1 MNLRARWEQIQR
13 WYATR
18 SSREQGLV
26 LVACGL
32 GVVSILYY
40 AVVRPVI
47 AYRKGVAAEI
57 ADGLEELERDT
68 KFLGAIDTFR
78 AERAEIKKKLDQ
90 AKTRLLPG
98 TNGTLG
104 AAALQERANAVANEK
119 GISVQST
126 QVMREETAAPYRKV
140 ALRLTLSGEPKPLA
154 EFLSTMEY
162 THQLQV
168 PFIEITRR
176 GVVPGQKGPRTLQV
190 TVEVSGFVVDGKKPE
205 AAGEGDAEGPGAG
218 SADGAHQDRKPAEPS

>member
-1 MNLRARWEQIQR
+1 MNLRARWEQIRR
-13 WYATR
+13 WYAAR

-26 LVACGL
+26 LLACGL
-32 GVVSILYY
+32 GVVSVLYY

-47 AYRKGVAAEI
+47 AYRKAVAEEI

-78 AERAEIKKKLDQ
+78 AERAEVKKKLDQ

-104 AAALQERANAVANEK
+104 AAALQERTNAVANDK

-154 EFLSTMEY
+154 EFLSTLEY
-162 THQLQV
+162 VQQLQV
-168 PFIEITRR
+168 PFIEVTRR

-190 TVEVSGFVVDGKKPE
+190 TVEVSGYVVDGKRPE
-205 AAGEGDAEGPGAG
+205 GEEGEPAGAG
-218 SADGAHQDRKPAEPS
+218 SADGAHTDHKPTEPS

>member
-1 MNLRARWEQIQR
+1 MNVRARWEQVRR
-13 WYATR
+13 WYAART
-18 SSREQGLV
+18 SREQGLV
-26 LVACGL
+26 LLACGL

-47 AYRKGVAAEI
+47 AYRKAVAEEI

-104 AAALQERANAVANEK
+104 AAALQERTNAVANEK

-154 EFLSTMEY
+154 EFLSTLEY
-162 THQLQV
+162 GQQLQV

-190 TVEVSGFVVDGKKPE
+190 TVEVSGYVVDGKRPE
-205 AAGEGDAEGPGAG
+205 AGEDAEATGAG
-218 SADGAHQDRKPAEPS
+218 SADGAHTDHKPVEPS

>member
-1 MNLRARWEQIQR
+1 MNLRARWEQVRR
-13 WYATR
+13 WYAAR

-26 LVACGL
+26 LMACGL

-40 AVVRPVI
+40 AAVVPVI

-126 QVMREETAAPYRKV
+126 QVMREESAAPYKKV

-154 EFLSTMEY
+154 EFLSAIEY
-162 THQLQV
+162 GHQLQV
-168 PFIEITRR
+168 PFLEVTRR

-190 TVEVSGFVVDGKKPE
+190 TVEVSGYVVDGKRPE
-205 AAGEGDAEGPGAG
+205 SGDEADAANAG
-218 SADGAHQDRKPAEPS
+218 SADGAHTDHKPTEPS

>member
-1 MNLRARWEQIQR
+1 MNLRARGEQVRR
-13 WYATR
+13 WYTAR

-32 GVVSILYY
+32 GVVAILYY

-47 AYRKGVAAEI
+47 AYRKAVAAEI

-90 AKTRLLPG
+90 VKTRLLPG

-104 AAALQERANAVANEK
+104 AAALQERTNAVANDK

-154 EFLSTMEY
+154 EFLSTLEY
-162 THQLQV
+162 GQQLQV

-190 TVEVSGFVVDGKKPE
+190 TVEVSGYVVDGNRPE
-205 AAGEGDAEGPGAG
+205 GGEDTDASSAG
-218 SADGAHQDRKPAEPS
+218 SADGAHTDHKPEPS

>member
-1 MNLRARWEQIQR
+1 MNLRARWERLRR
-13 WYATR
+13 WYGGR

-47 AYRKGVAAEI
+47 AYRKAVAEEI

-78 AERAEIKKKLDQ
+78 AERAEVKKKLDQ

-104 AAALQERANAVANEK
+104 AAALQERTNSVANDK

-126 QVMREETAAPYRKV
+126 QVMREETAGPYRKV

-154 EFLSTMEY
+154 EFLSTLEY
-162 THQLQV
+162 GQQLQV

-190 TVEVSGFVVDGKKPE
+190 TVEVSGYVVDGKRPE
-205 AAGEGDAEGPGAG
+205 GEEGEPPGAG
-218 SADGAHQDRKPAEPS
+218 SADGAHTDHKPAEPS

>member
-1 MNLRARWEQIQR
+1 MNLRGRWEQLRR
-13 WYATR
+13 WYAART
-18 SSREQGLV
+18 SREQGLV
-26 LVACGL
+26 LLACGL

-47 AYRKGVAAEI
+47 AYRKGVAEEI

-98 TNGTLG
+98 NNGTLG
-104 AAALQERANAVANEK
+104 AAALQERTNAVANEK

-140 ALRLTLSGEPKPLA
+140 TLRLTLSGEPKPLA
-154 EFLSTMEY
+154 EFLSSIEY
-162 THQLQV
+162 GHQLQV
-168 PFIEITRR
+168 PTIEITRR

-190 TVEVSGFVVDGKKPE
+190 TLEVSGYVVDGKQPQ
-205 AAGEGDAEGPGAG
+205 ADGEPEGPGPG
-218 SADGAHQDRKPAEPS
+218 SADGAHDRKPAEAT